1 MSSDERARVVAGNEV
16 LYREINEII
25 EGGQWPGDKHG
36 RAFRCECA
44 QLGCAGLIEM
54 KPEDYEAVRANP
66 RRFVLLPG
74 HHDPTIEA
82 VVEVQADYVVVEKR
96 GAAGAVAEAG
106 DPRS

>member
-25 EGGQWPGDKHG
+25 ESGQWPGERHG

-44 QLGCAGLIEM
+44 QLGCAGLIEL
-54 KPEDYEAVRANP
+54 KPDVYESIRANP

-74 HHDPTIEA
+74 HHDPSIED
-82 VVEVQADYVVVEKR
+82 VVEVHGDYVVVEKR
-96 GAAGAVAEAG
+96 GAAGEVAEAT
-106 DPRS
+106 DPRD

>member
-1 MSSDERARVVAGNEV
+1 MVAGNEV

-25 EGGQWPGDKHG
+25 ERGQWPGEKHG

-54 KPEDYEAVRANP
+54 TPEAYETVRANP

-74 HHDPTIEA
+74 HHDPSIED
-82 VVEVQADYVVVEKR
+82 VVETQPGYVVVEKR
-96 GAAGAVAEAG
+96 GAAGEVAEAR